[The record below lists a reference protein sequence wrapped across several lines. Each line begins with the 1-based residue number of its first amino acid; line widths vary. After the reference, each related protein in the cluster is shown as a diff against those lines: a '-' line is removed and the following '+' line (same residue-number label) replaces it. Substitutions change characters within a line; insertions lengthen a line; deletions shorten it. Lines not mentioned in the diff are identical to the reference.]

1 MKIMYVNLLKNKKK
15 NEEVLMK
22 DLRNKDVHD
31 FFDELRHK
39 NARNIENIHKNKFFN
54 KLKNF
59 SNNNIVKKNELT
71 LFVLSLMLVT
81 SAYMN
86 YTNKIKKSRLAQKR
100 RCNICECK
108 SSR

>member
-15 NEEVLMK
+15 KDDEVLMK
-22 DLRNKDVHD
+22 DLRSKNIHD
-31 FFDELRHK
+31 FFDEIRHK
-39 NARNIENIHKNKFFN
+39 NAKNIHNMQENKFFN

-59 SNNNIVKKNELT
+59 NNNNIVKKNELT

-86 YTNKIKKSRLAQKR
+86 YTNKIKKSR
-100 RCNICECK
+100 CNICECK

>member
-15 NEEVLMK
+15 KDDEVLMK
-22 DLRNKDVHD
+22 DLRSKNIHD
-31 FFDELRHK
+31 FSTRLGHK
-39 NARNIENIHKNKFFN
+39 NAKNIHNMQENKFFN

-59 SNNNIVKKNELT
+59 NNNNIVKKNELT

-86 YTNKIKKSRLAQKR
+86 YTNKIKRAG
-100 RCNICECK
+100 
-108 SSR
+108 